1 MIKIR
6 LAVLLAERGLKIRD
20 IHSRT
25 GIPLATLRNLYY
37 GRSNSVR
44 IKDLEAICKV
54 LNCSVG
60 DILDYQQV
68 EV

>member
-6 LAVLLAERGLKIRD
+6 LAILLAERGLKIRD

-25 GIPLATLRNLYY
+25 GIPMTTLRTLYY
-37 GRSNSVR
+37 GRSNSVK

-60 DILDYQQV
+60 DVLDYQAR
-68 EV
+68 

>member
-20 IHSRT
+20 IHTRT
-25 GIPLATLRNLYY
+25 GIPMTTLRNLYY
-37 GRSNSVR
+37 GRSNSVK
-44 IKDLEAICKV
+44 IKDLEAICNV

-60 DILDYQQV
+60 DILDYHAR
-68 EV
+68 

>member
-25 GIPLATLRNLYY
+25 GIPMATLRNLYY
-37 GRSNSVR
+37 GRSNSVK

-54 LNCSVG
+54 LNCCVG
-60 DILDYQQV
+60 DILDYQAR
-68 EV
+68 

>member
-20 IHSRT
+20 IHTRT
-25 GIPLATLRNLYY
+25 DIPMTTLRTLYY
-37 GRSNSVR
+37 GRSNSVK
-44 IKDLEAICKV
+44 IKDLETICKV

-60 DILDYQQV
+60 DVLDYQAR
-68 EV
+68 